1 MFSNFS
7 VYLGLSSSFSGDGV
21 QTRLSCIDCEI
32 FKRFCKCLSYYMIL
46 HVITRY
52 YTLLH
57 VIMCYYMLLHVITC
71 YYMLL
76 HVIHVIACYCMLLHV
91 ITCYYMLLGFEFRQ
105 SVSSRIGYMAPP
117 TYFEN

>member
-1 MFSNFS
+1 
-7 VYLGLSSSFSGDGV
+7 
-21 QTRLSCIDCEI
+21 
-32 FKRFCKCLSYYMIL
+32 MIL

-105 SVSSRIGYMAPP
+105 SVSSRIGYMTPP
-117 TYFEN
+117 TYFEKLVQTKCRRTSVRALKRAHQRFANAVVSKK